1 MTHTQ
6 VQTSARSRQLDLEA
20 YQRDATAR
28 AAAAIEEL
36 TDAYGGLT
44 GTVRLLSED
53 VEDGRREVR
62 SMDLDLRTSAK
73 ATQGA
78 EMLLEEL
85 STARGLGWSEIA
97 RLCGVSVSAVRKW
110 RSGESVSPER
120 RRSLARIAAFLDLLE
135 EVGPIDEPA
144 GWLNMRVSDQLTVT
158 AVDLYVDGRAEDL
171 LEYAQEHLGLEPLL
185 DRWKPNWRTTA
196 RSEWRNVNQP
206 DGERILTR
214 RS

>member
-6 VQTSARSRQLDLEA
+6 VQTSAGSSQLDLDA
-20 YQRDATAR
+20 YRRDATAR

-36 TDAYGGLT
+36 TDAYDGLT

-62 SMDLDLRTSAK
+62 SIDLNLRTSTK

-97 RLCGVSVSAVRKW
+97 RLCGVSISAVRKW
-110 RSGESVSPER
+110 RSGESISPER
-120 RRSLARIAAFLDLLE
+120 RRSLARLAAFLDLLE
-135 EVGPIDEPA
+135 EVGPVNEPA
-144 GWLNMRVSDQLTVT
+144 SWLNMRVSDQLAVT
-158 AVDLYVDGRAEDL
+158 AVDLYVDGRADDL
-171 LEYAQEHLGLEPLL
+171 LEYAQGHLGLEILL
-185 DRWKPNWRTTA
+185 DRWKPHWRTAT
-196 RSEWRNVNQP
+196 RSDWRIVNQP
-206 DGERILTR
+206 DGERVLTR